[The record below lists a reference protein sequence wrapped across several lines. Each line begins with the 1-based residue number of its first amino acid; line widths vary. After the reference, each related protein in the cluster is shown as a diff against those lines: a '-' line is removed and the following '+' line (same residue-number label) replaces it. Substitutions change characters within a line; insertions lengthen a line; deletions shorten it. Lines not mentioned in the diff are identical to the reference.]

1 MEFYLSDIHVYQ
13 LYELFKRLYT
23 CISSSKHKDKFQENL
38 PLVDSGVVDFFT
50 KSRTAVIS
58 SPKPAIASMTSS
70 GMEVDVPFALSVR
83 KKQKRKMLK
92 FYIKVSSG
100 T

>member
-23 CISSSKHKDKFQENL
+23 CISSSKHKDKFQL
-38 PLVDSGVVDFFT
+38 TIGGLGGCRLFT

>member
-1 MEFYLSDIHVYQ
+1 MNYLNGYIHVSH
-13 LYELFKRLYT
+13 RLNIKT
-23 CISSSKHKDKFQENL
+23 ISRKL
-38 PLVDSGVVDFFT
+38 TIGGLGGCRLFT

-70 GMEVDVPFALSVR
+70 GIEVDVPFALSVR